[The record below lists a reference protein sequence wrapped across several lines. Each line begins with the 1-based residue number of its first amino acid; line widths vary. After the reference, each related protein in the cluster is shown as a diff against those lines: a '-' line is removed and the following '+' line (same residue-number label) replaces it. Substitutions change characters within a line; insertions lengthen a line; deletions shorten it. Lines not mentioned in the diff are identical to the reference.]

1 MLLEDYRKE
10 RLRKLEEIRA
20 KGIDPYPSKTAR
32 NTKIIDVVNHFDEK
46 KGQEVCIAGRIVA
59 IRSFGKLV
67 FLKVN
72 TSPTS
77 WEICVQVKKQQ
88 LEPDME

>member
-46 KGQEVCIAGRIVA
+46 KGQEVCIAGRIGRNSHAGRA
-59 IRSFGKLV
+59 IPSMAGVRRIPRLTALPITFTAMV
-67 FLKVN
+67 
-72 TSPTS
+72 
-77 WEICVQVKKQQ
+77 
-88 LEPDME
+88 